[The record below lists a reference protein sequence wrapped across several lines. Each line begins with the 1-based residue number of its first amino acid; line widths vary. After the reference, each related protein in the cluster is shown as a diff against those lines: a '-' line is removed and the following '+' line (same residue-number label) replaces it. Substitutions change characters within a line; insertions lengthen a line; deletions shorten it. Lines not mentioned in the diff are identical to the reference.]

1 MSEIDLHVHTT
12 ASDGSM
18 SPAEVVRYAKE
29 KRLRAIAITDHD
41 TVEGLEEA
49 IREGDRTKI
58 EVIPGVEVSVDFPR
72 GTMHLLGY
80 YIDPNCSAFIEKLK
94 IVQKAREERNL
105 KMVKKLHALGVKIEL
120 AEVARIAEDGQIG
133 RPHFARIMVQ
143 KKYAKTI
150 QEAFD
155 KFLRKGGPAYVE
167 KFRFS
172 PEEAMKCITTAQGLS
187 ALAHPFTLNQRNKN
201 ELETLLLELKEKGL
215 EGIEVHYPEHSK
227 EQIELYQYLAY
238 KDGFFIAGG
247 TDFHGLN
254 KEGVDLGEGYGDM
267 ELPYSLVEAI
277 KVRRKI
283 RFKKG

>member
-150 QEAFD
+150 Q
-155 KFLRKGGPAYVE
+155 
-167 KFRFS
+167 
-172 PEEAMKCITTAQGLS
+172 
-187 ALAHPFTLNQRNKN
+187 
-201 ELETLLLELKEKGL
+201 
-215 EGIEVHYPEHSK
+215 
-227 EQIELYQYLAY
+227 
-238 KDGFFIAGG
+238 
-247 TDFHGLN
+247 
-254 KEGVDLGEGYGDM
+254 
-267 ELPYSLVEAI
+267 
-277 KVRRKI
+277 
-283 RFKKG
+283 